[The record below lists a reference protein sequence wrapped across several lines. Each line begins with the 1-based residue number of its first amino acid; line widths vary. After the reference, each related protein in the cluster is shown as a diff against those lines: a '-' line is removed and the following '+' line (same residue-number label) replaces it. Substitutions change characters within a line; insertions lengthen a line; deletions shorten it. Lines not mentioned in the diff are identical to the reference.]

1 MKKPTNKTLDRIDMS
16 SILANIPE
24 TDTNLK
30 YIDAPSGQEHYR
42 LLVWLGKQVKGRILE
57 LGTFRGHSA
66 LCLAEGGQEVIT
78 CDIEDHL
85 SINEHSENIAF
96 ISARSGHTFV
106 DYTFGLIFLD
116 TLHDG
121 IYEREVLN
129 HLRSIKWKG
138 ILVMD
143 DIILFPELAKLW
155 AEIPERKENWT
166 DVGHHSGTGIV
177 YFE

>member
-1 MKKPTNKTLDRIDMS
+1 MKKPSNKTLDKIDMS
-16 SILANIPE
+16 SILSNIPE

-30 YIDAPSGQEHYR
+30 YIDMPSGQDHYR
-42 LLVWLGKQVKGRILE
+42 LLVWLGKQVKGRIID

-66 LCLAEGGQEVIT
+66 LCLGEGGQQVDSW
-78 CDIEDHL
+78 DIENNL
-85 SINEHSENIAF
+85 SINKRPKNVFF
-96 ISARSGHTFV
+96 IIDIDGHKDV
-106 DYTFGLIFLD
+106 NEDYKLIFLD

-121 IYEREVLN
+121 IYEREVLD

-143 DIILFPELAKLW
+143 DIVLFPELAKLW
-155 AEIPERKENWT
+155 SEIPERKEDWT
-166 DVGHHSGTGIV
+166 DVGHRSGTGVV

>member
-1 MKKPTNKTLDRIDMS
+1 MKKPSNKTLDKIDMS
-16 SILANIPE
+16 SILSNIPE

-30 YIDAPSGQEHYR
+30 YIDMPSGQEHYR

-66 LCLAEGGQEVIT
+66 LCLAEGRKQIHSS
-78 CDIEDHL
+78 DIEDYL
-85 SINEHSENIAF
+85 SIIQKPDNVHFHIEKI
-96 ISARSGHTFV
+96 GHLMAGYKTS
-106 DYTFGLIFLD
+106 LIFLD

-121 IYEREVLN
+121 IYEREVLEY
-129 HLRSIKWKG
+129 LRSIKWKG

-143 DIILFPELAKLW
+143 DIVLFPELAKLW
-155 AEIPERKENWT
+155 AEIPERKEDWT
-166 DVGHHSGTGIV
+166 DVGHHSGTGVV